1 MSRFTRS
8 RPRYHAR
15 PKPDPEA
22 RALEREGRAMYRA
35 GRRMPTNPHK
45 RSGYCAERN
54 AHAHITARIGG

>member
-1 MSRFTRS
+1 MSFTRS

-15 PKPDPEA
+15 MKLDPEA

-45 RSGYCAERN
+45 RSGYVAERN
-54 AHAHITARIGG
+54 AHAHIIARMGG